1 MGLERSVHT
10 KRLDTYAM
18 RLMSLLAVNEQK
30 SEVDEETVRKAIALC
45 DWQLEVRQLH
55 DPVDADSEIAR
66 MEEKIRRVIN
76 AKGPLKDWEIKRAV
90 NSSKKGLWVYNTARQ
105 NLIQARE
112 LEYDKKEK
120 RYSLKAPINFS

>member
-1 MGLERSVHT
+1 
-10 KRLDTYAM
+10 
-18 RLMSLLAVNEQK
+18 
-30 SEVDEETVRKAIALC
+30 VDEETVRKAIALC

-76 AKGPLKDWEIKRAV
+76 NKGPLKDWEIKRAV

-105 NLIQARE
+105 NLILARE